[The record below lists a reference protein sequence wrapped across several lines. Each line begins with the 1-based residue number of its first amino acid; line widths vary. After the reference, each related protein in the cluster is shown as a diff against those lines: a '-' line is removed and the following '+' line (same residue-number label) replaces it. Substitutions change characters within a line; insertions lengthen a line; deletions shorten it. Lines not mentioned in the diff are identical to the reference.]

1 MGLSRF
7 SKRLTLKFHSVRNS
21 VIHSYL
27 RDRNLRVVKNQ
38 WVRERT
44 SEGKGILPTIET
56 VRDVAEKCFLEHG
69 YFPIS
74 FSWPGNFSHPRTE
87 KTSAVSAT
95 VPYVAYSFESS
106 EEYYENYSRSA
117 LAITQKKGG
126 WDCFRH
132 LEIMA
137 AGCVPLFL
145 GAEKIPTFTMI
156 HYPKL
161 QFRDVYQDYIKRS
174 YLPTYDVSL
183 QLMHYANEH
192 LTSHAMCIYFSDLS
206 KFEITMQDT
215 ILFVDSS
222 LSLVPDYLSIFNFI
236 GLKQVYGNQVQC
248 LFDEPDYVFSDSG
261 VDVSKLYGRGFGYSK
276 VLKRSKTRF
285 ESRNQPKVVVVS
297 NLERD
302 FEILAELKMEY
313 PASKFVMFWGA
324 DEPIPTQIKE
334 HALRLTNGVLFC
346 REIY

>member
-1 MGLSRF
+1 
-7 SKRLTLKFHSVRNS
+7 
-21 VIHSYL
+21 L
-27 RDRNLRVVKNQ
+27 RIVKNQ
-38 WVRERT
+38 WVKEKKLE
-44 SEGKGILPTIET
+44 SKGIFPTVET
-56 VRDVAEKCFLEHG
+56 VRDVAEECFLKHG

-74 FSWPGNFSHPRTE
+74 FSWPGNFNHPRTE

-95 VPYVAYSFESS
+95 VPYVAYSFVSS
-106 EEYYENYSRSA
+106 EEYYESYSRSA

-145 GAEKIPTFTMI
+145 GAEKIPTFTMV

-161 QFRDVYQDYIKRS
+161 QFRSVYQDYRKRS
-174 YLPTYDVSL
+174 HLPTYDVSSHL
-183 QLMHYANEH
+183 IQYANMH
-192 LTSHAMCIYFSDLS
+192 LTSQAMCIYFSDLS

-215 ILFVDSS
+215 ILFVDSN

-236 GLKQVYGNQVQC
+236 GLKQVYGDQVQC
-248 LFDEPDYVFSDSG
+248 LFDEPDYVFSDSS

-276 VLKRSKTRF
+276 VLRRSKVRF
-285 ESRNQPKVVVVS
+285 DSRNQPKVVVVS

-302 FEILAELKMEY
+302 FKILAELKLRY

-324 DEPIPTQIKE
+324 DKPIPTQVKE